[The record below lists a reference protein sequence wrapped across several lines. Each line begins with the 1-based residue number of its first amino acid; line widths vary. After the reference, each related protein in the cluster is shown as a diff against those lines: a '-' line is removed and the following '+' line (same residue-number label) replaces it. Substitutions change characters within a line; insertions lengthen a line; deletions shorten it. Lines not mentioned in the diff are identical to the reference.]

1 MLGTQ
6 KQNKQYDD
14 KYNSYPWEGKFWV
27 YLREEAQLRQNA
39 KVLTNESESSNWE
52 ILEID
57 LGRILQGWQCWCLGV
72 TLVTDYNTLL

>member
-1 MLGTQ
+1 M
-6 KQNKQYDD
+6 
-14 KYNSYPWEGKFWV
+14 

-39 KVLTNESESSNWE
+39 KVLTNKSESSKWE

-72 TLVTDYNTLL
+72 TLVTYYNTLL